1 MSTRRAIRAD
11 GTGAAGGLTEAA
23 LQEHLQ
29 LVLLLDA
36 LEDLIYFK
44 DRDSRFLRVSRALA
58 SRFGLEDPAHAV
70 GKSDFDFF
78 PKEFAQRAYECEQE
92 IIKTG
97 KPVLDLEERTLW
109 PNKVETWSLATKMPY
124 RDARGRVIGTF
135 GLTRDVTDHKKAEDA
150 LRTSMAL

>member
-58 SRFGLEDPAHAV
+58 EATRAH
-70 GKSDFDFF
+70 
-78 PKEFAQRAYECEQE
+78 
-92 IIKTG
+92 IIG
-97 KPVLDLEERTLW
+97 LDLTETMLRQG
-109 PNKVETWSLATKMPY
+109 VEAVRAAATDSLRPLPTP
-124 RDARGRVIGTF
+124 
-135 GLTRDVTDHKKAEDA
+135 A
-150 LRTSMAL
+150 LRRSRAHSARRSRRAASFKR